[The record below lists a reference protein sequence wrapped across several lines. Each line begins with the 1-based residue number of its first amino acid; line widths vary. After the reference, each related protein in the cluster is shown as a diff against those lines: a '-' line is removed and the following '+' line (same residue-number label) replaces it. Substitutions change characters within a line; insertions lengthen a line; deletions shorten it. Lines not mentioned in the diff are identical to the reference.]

1 MRRYETI
8 VILRP
13 SLGEDD
19 INDITGKY
27 ADIIKKN
34 NGEVIKEDHWG
45 IKTLAYPIKKEQQG
59 YYICIEYAVF
69 PEAVFEIERLAKID
83 DRLLKYMTV
92 KLQDVYIPDEE
103 PLDSESPVA
112 AEIFEENEEAEGA
125 F

>member
-103 PLDSESPVA
+103 PLYSESPVA